1 MQRTSS
7 IIAKMRILNNVK
19 KFFNPKRFFLL
30 IALTTAGVIIF
41 FVTKKETPKN
51 SLPTSTPT
59 LQKIKIQ
66 SGYGQSNAFVI
77 FDSNASFNLPKYL
90 KIYKIENL
98 PFTKEEAYL
107 FAEKLET
114 DQNFFEV
121 NDAIFGKIFLFSG
134 ENSSLRITPY
144 QHILDYKKFNI
155 TDENLKFVP
164 KTEEIAKIALSFLL
178 EKQLIPNKEYIT
190 FSNIKALSI
199 RQQLEENSTS
209 QPNAIS
215 ISFLTK
221 IESYP
226 LYGSS
231 YNTGVINVILNNELK
246 VFRVYADLPEKIISS
261 DTYPAKDLEYLKKNA
276 STEAI
281 IQSLDNG
288 RIDVSDLSGGLVKQ
302 IEINEIETGYLQETA
317 ADAKYL
323 QPVFHLKGTATL
335 LTGVKVNTALYM
347 PAIINKP

>member
-1 MQRTSS
+1 M
-7 IIAKMRILNNVK
+7 KILNKVK
-19 KFFNPKRFFLL
+19 DFFNPKRVFLL
-30 IALTTAGVIIF
+30 VALTTAGMIVF
-41 FVTKKETPKN
+41 FTVTKEVPETSMP
-51 SLPTSTPT
+51 SSTPT

-66 SGYGQSNAFVI
+66 AGYGQKNAFVI

-98 PFTKEEAYL
+98 PFTVEEAHL
-107 FAEKLET
+107 FAKKLET
-114 DQNFFEV
+114 DQSFFEV
-121 NDAIFGKIFLFSG
+121 NDAIFGKLFLFSG
-134 ENSSLRITPY
+134 ENSSLRIAPS

-155 TDENLKFVP
+155 TDENLKSLP
-164 KTEEIAKIALSFLL
+164 KTEELVEIALSFLL

-199 RQQLEENSTS
+199 REHLEENPTS

-231 YNTGVINVILNNELK
+231 YNTGVVNVTLNNELK
-246 VFRVYADLPEKIISS
+246 VFRVYADLPEKITSS
-261 DTYPAKDLEYLKKNA
+261 DIYPTKDLEYLKKNA

-302 IEINEIETGYLQETA
+302 IEINEIEIGYLQETTV
-317 ADAKYL
+317 DAKYL
-323 QPVFHLKGTATL
+323 QPVFHLKGNATL
-335 LTGVKVNTALYM
+335 LTGVKVNATLYM